1 MMNFGTLGLN
11 KEILDAVKA
20 KNYEIPTPVQ
30 AQAIPV
36 ALDKKDL
43 LVSAQTGTGK
53 TAAFVLPMLQ
63 RLGHDK
69 KNTGKHQLRGLI
81 LVPTRE
87 LAMQV
92 GESVVEYGKNLPFT
106 SVNLYGGKKIGV
118 EVKHLEKGVDIIV
131 ATPGRLVEHIQQG
144 SVKLD
149 NINFFVLDEADRMLD
164 MGFINEIRAI
174 GEVMPKG
181 RQTFMFSATFTPK
194 VVNLGKSLL
203 RKPKIIEVAR
213 QNKTAETIE
222 QKVHFV
228 NSDNKMDLLSYMIG
242 SKNFKQVLV
251 FTRTKDGT
259 DNIAKELT
267 EAGLPATAIH
277 GDITQAKRTKA
288 LAQFKEGK
296 FRVLVA
302 TDVAGR
308 GLDIKDMDYVI
319 NYELPSV
326 PEDYVHRI
334 GRTGRAGK
342 KGLAISLVSAYDVA
356 YLFEIEKLIGLKME
370 EIKTDGYK
378 FDERIPDR
386 GEQHNQRDR
395 RKAAKARKHAPKKE
409 KSKKYASTQKKA
421 KQTKRNRYSG
431 GA

>member
-1 MMNFGTLGLN
+1 
-11 KEILDAVKA
+11 
-20 KNYEIPTPVQ
+20 
-30 AQAIPV
+30 
-36 ALDKKDL
+36 
-43 LVSAQTGTGK
+43 
-53 TAAFVLPMLQ
+53 
-63 RLGHDK
+63 
-69 KNTGKHQLRGLI
+69 
-81 LVPTRE
+81 
-87 LAMQV
+87 MQV
-92 GESVVEYGKNLPFT
+92 GESVVAYGKKLPFK
-106 SVNLYGGKKIGV
+106 SVNLYGGKKISA
-118 EVKHLEKGVDIIV
+118 EKERLEKGVDIVV
-131 ATPGRLVEHIQQG
+131 ATPGRLVEHIKEG
-144 SVKLD
+144 NLKLD

-222 QKVHFV
+222 QKVHFI
-228 NSDNKMDLLSYMIG
+228 NSDKKLDLLAYMIG
-242 SKNFKQVLV
+242 SQNFKQVLV

-259 DNIAKELT
+259 DNIAKELSD
-267 EAGLPATAIH
+267 AGLPATAIH

-288 LAQFKEGK
+288 LKQFKEGK

-356 YLFEIEKLIGLKME
+356 YLFEIEKLIGLKMS
-370 EIKTDGYK
+370 EIKTEGYV

-386 GEQHNQRDR
+386 GEQHNQRNR
-395 RKAAKARKHAPKKE
+395 RQAAKARKHTPKKA
-409 KSKKYASTQKKA
+409 KSKSYAEKPKKA
-421 KQTKRNRYSG
+421 KQTKRNRFQG
-431 GA
+431 

>member
-1 MMNFGTLGLN
+1 MNFDELGLN
-11 KEILDAVKA
+11 SHILDAVKA
-20 KNYEIPTPVQ
+20 KNYETPTPVQ
-30 AQAIPV
+30 EQAIPV

-69 KNTGKHQLRGLI
+69 KNADRHLLRGLI

-92 GESVVEYGKNLPFT
+92 GANVVEYGKNLPFT
-106 SVNLYGGKKIGV
+106 SVNLYGGKKIST
-118 EVKHLEKGVDIIV
+118 EVDQIEKGVDIIV
-131 ATPGRLVEHIQQG
+131 ATPGRLFEHLQQG
-144 SVKLD
+144 SVTLD
-149 NINFFVLDEADRMLD
+149 NINYFVLDEADRMLD

-174 GEVMPKG
+174 AEVMPKG

-213 QNKTAETIE
+213 QNKTADTIE

-228 NSDNKMDLLSYMIG
+228 NTDQKLDLLSYMIG
-242 SKNFKQVLV
+242 SQNFQQVLV
-251 FTRTKDGT
+251 FTRTKDSCQA
-259 DNIAKELT
+259 IADELSS
-267 EAGLPATAIH
+267 AGLPATVIH
-277 GDITQAKRTKA
+277 GDVPQAKRTKA
-288 LAQFKEGK
+288 LQQFKEGK

-326 PEDYVHRI
+326 AEDYVHRI

-370 EIKTDGYK
+370 EVKTEGYT

-395 RKAAKARKHAPKKE
+395 RKAAAVRKHTPKKAKTKTYAE
-409 KSKKYASTQKKA
+409 KPKKT
-421 KQTKRNRYSG
+421 KQTKRNRFQG
-431 GA
+431 

>member
-1 MMNFGTLGLN
+1 MNFESLGLN
-11 KEILDAVKA
+11 KHILDAVKSLG
-20 KNYEIPTPVQ
+20 YETPTPVQ
-30 AQAIPV
+30 EQAIPV
-36 ALDKKDL
+36 ALDKKDVL
-43 LVSAQTGTGK
+43 ASAQTGTGK

-69 KNTGKHQLRGLI
+69 KNADKHLLRGLI

-92 GESVVEYGKNLPFT
+92 GESVQQYGKNLPYI
-106 SVNLYGGKKIGV
+106 SVNLYGGKKIST
-118 EVKHLEKGVDIIV
+118 EKAKLEKGVDIIV
-131 ATPGRLVEHIQQG
+131 ATPGRLVEHIQDG
-144 SVKLD
+144 NIKLN

-228 NSDNKMDLLSYMIG
+228 NSDAKIDLLSFMIG
-242 SKNFKQVLV
+242 SQNFKQVLV

-370 EIKTDGYK
+370 EIKTEGYV

-395 RKAAKARKHAPKKE
+395 RKAAKARKHTPKPDKA
-409 KSKKYASTQKKA
+409 KKYANKPKKA
-421 KQTKRNRYSG
+421 KQTKRNRFQ

>member
-1 MMNFGTLGLN
+1 MNFESLGLN
-11 KEILDAVKA
+11 KNILDAIKTQG
-20 KNYEIPTPVQ
+20 YENATPVQ
-30 AQAIPV
+30 EQAIPV

-63 RLGHDK
+63 RLSHDK
-69 KNTGKHQLRGLI
+69 KNVGKHLLRGLI

-92 GESVVEYGKNLPFT
+92 GESVENYAKNLPFN
-106 SVNLYGGKKIGV
+106 SVNLYGGKKIST
-118 EVKHLEKGVDIIV
+118 EKDRIEKGIDIVV
-131 ATPGRLVEHIQQG
+131 ATPGRLFEHIQEG
-144 SVKLD
+144 NLKLD
-149 NINFFVLDEADRMLD
+149 NINYFVLDEADRMLD

-174 GEVMPKG
+174 AEVMPKG

-213 QNKTAETIE
+213 QNKTADTIE
-222 QKVHFV
+222 QRVHFI
-228 NSDNKMDLLSYMIG
+228 NSDMKLDLLAFMIG
-242 SKNFKQVLV
+242 SQNFKQVLV

-259 DNIAKELT
+259 DNIAKELSD
-267 EAGLPATAIH
+267 AGLPATAIH

-356 YLFEIEKLIGLKME
+356 YLFEIEKLIGLKMQE
-370 EIKTDGYK
+370 MKTEGYI
-378 FDERIPDR
+378 FDERLPDR

-395 RKAAKARKHAPKKE
+395 RKAAKARKHTPKTDKKKHYAE
-409 KSKKYASTQKKA
+409 KSKKVKK
-421 KQTKRNRYSG
+421 TKRNRFQGS
-431 GA
+431 

>member
-1 MMNFGTLGLN
+1 MNFGTLGLN
-11 KEILDAVKA
+11 KDILDAVKA
-20 KNYEIPTPVQ
+20 KNYETPTPVQ
-30 AQAIPV
+30 VQAIPV

-69 KNTGKHQLRGLI
+69 KNVGKHQLRGLI

-92 GESVVEYGKNLPFT
+92 GESVVEYGKNLPFK
-106 SVNLYGGKKIGV
+106 SVTLYGGKKIGV
-118 EVKHLEKGVDIIV
+118 EVAHIEKGVDIIV

-228 NSDNKMDLLSYMIG
+228 NSDNKIDLLSFMIG

-267 EAGLPATAIH
+267 AAGLPATAIH

-302 TDVAGR
+302 TDIAGR

-370 EIKTDGYK
+370 EIKTEGYV

-395 RKAAKARKHAPKKE
+395 RQAAKARKHTPKKS
-409 KSKKYASTQKKA
+409 KTKKYASTDKKV
-421 KQTKRNRYSG
+421 KQTKRNRFGG

>member
-1 MMNFGTLGLN
+1 MNFESLGLN
-11 KEILDAVKA
+11 RDILDAVKA
-20 KNYEIPTPVQ
+20 HGYETPTPVQ
-30 AQAIPV
+30 QQAIPV

-63 RLGHDK
+63 RLAQDK
-69 KNTGKHQLRGLI
+69 KNSDRHLLRGLI

-92 GESVVEYGKNLPFT
+92 GESVVTYGKNLPFR
-106 SVNLYGGKKIGV
+106 SLNLYGGKKIST
-118 EVKHLEKGVDIIV
+118 EKERLEKGVDIIV
-131 ATPGRLVEHIQQG
+131 ATPGRLFEHIQEG
-144 SVKLD
+144 NLKLD

-174 GEVMPKG
+174 SEVMPKG
-181 RQTFMFSATFTPK
+181 RQTYMFSATFTPK

-222 QKVHFV
+222 QRVHFV
-228 NSDNKMDLLSYMIG
+228 NSDMKIDLLAYMIG
-242 SKNFKQVLV
+242 SQNFQQVLV

-259 DNIAKELT
+259 DNIAKELS

-288 LAQFKEGK
+288 LKQFKEGK

-302 TDVAGR
+302 TDIAGR

-370 EIKTDGYK
+370 EMKTEGYT

-395 RKAAKARKHAPKKE
+395 RKAAKARKHTPKVE
-409 KSKKYASTQKKA
+409 KKKTYGERAKKV
-421 KQTKRNRYSG
+421 KQTKRNRYQ

>member
-1 MMNFGTLGLN
+1 MNFESLGLN
-11 KEILDAVKA
+11 RDILDAITA
-20 KNYEIPTPVQ
+20 LGYEEPTPVQ
-30 AQAIPV
+30 IQAIPV
-36 ALDKKDL
+36 ALDKKDVL
-43 LVSAQTGTGK
+43 ASAQTGTGK

-69 KNTGKHQLRGLI
+69 KNVGKHLLRGLI

-92 GESVVEYGKNLPFT
+92 GASVQAYGKNLPFV
-106 SVNLYGGKKIGV
+106 SVNLYGGKKISA
-118 EVKHLEKGVDIIV
+118 EKMKLEKGVDIVV
-131 ATPGRLVEHIQQG
+131 ATPGRLVEHIQEG
-144 SVKLD
+144 NLKLS
-149 NINFFVLDEADRMLD
+149 NINYFVLDEADRMLD

-174 GEVMPKG
+174 GEEMPKG

-228 NSDNKMDLLSYMIG
+228 NSDMKIDLLSFMIG
-242 SKNFKQVLV
+242 SQNFKQVLV

-267 EAGLPATAIH
+267 AAGLPATAIH

-370 EIKTDGYK
+370 EMKTEGYV

-395 RKAAKARKHAPKKE
+395 RKAAKMRKHTPKSE
-409 KSKKYASTQKKA
+409 KKKAYASKPKKA
-421 KQTKRNRYSG
+421 KQTKRNRYQ

>member
-1 MMNFGTLGLN
+1 MNFESLGLN
-11 KEILDAVKA
+11 RDILDAITSLG
-20 KNYEIPTPVQ
+20 YTEPTPVQ
-30 AQAIPV
+30 EQAIPV
-36 ALDKKDL
+36 ALDKKDVL
-43 LVSAQTGTGK
+43 ASAQTGTGK

-69 KNTGKHQLRGLI
+69 KNVGKHLLRGLI

-92 GESVVEYGKNLPFT
+92 GASVQAYGKNLPFV
-106 SVNLYGGKKIGV
+106 SVNLYGGKKIST
-118 EVKHLEKGVDIIV
+118 EKLKLEKGVDIVV
-131 ATPGRLVEHIQQG
+131 ATPGRLVEHIKEG
-144 SVKLD
+144 NLKLS
-149 NINFFVLDEADRMLD
+149 NINYFVLDEADRMLD

-228 NSDNKMDLLSYMIG
+228 NSDMKIDLLSYMIG

-370 EIKTDGYK
+370 EIKTEGYL
-378 FDERIPDR
+378 FDERLPDR

-395 RKAAKARKHAPKKE
+395 RKAAKVRKHTPKTDKKKHYSE
-409 KSKKYASTQKKA
+409 KAKKV
-421 KQTKRNRYSG
+421 KQTKRNRYQGS
-431 GA
+431 

>member
-1 MMNFGTLGLN
+1 MNFETLGLN
-11 KEILDAVKA
+11 KQILDAVKA
-20 KNYEIPTPVQ
+20 QGYETPTPVQ
-30 AQAIPV
+30 EQAIPV
-36 ALDKKDL
+36 ALDKKDIL
-43 LVSAQTGTGK
+43 AGAQTGTGK

-69 KNTGKHQLRGLI
+69 KNADKHLLRGLI

-92 GESVVEYGKNLPFT
+92 GESVKSYGINLPFI
-106 SVNLYGGKKIGV
+106 SVNLYGGKKISV
-118 EVKHLEKGVDIIV
+118 EKVQLEKGVDIIV
-131 ATPGRLVEHIQQG
+131 ATPGRLFEHIQDG
-144 SVKLD
+144 NIKLD
-149 NINFFVLDEADRMLD
+149 NINYFVLDEADRMLD

-228 NSDNKMDLLSYMIG
+228 NSDQKIDLLSYMIG
-242 SKNFKQVLV
+242 SQNFKQVLV

-302 TDVAGR
+302 TDIAGR

-370 EIKTDGYK
+370 EMKTDGYK

-395 RKAAKARKHAPKKE
+395 RKAAKARKHTPKKE
-409 KSKKYASTQKKA
+409 KTKKYASTDKKL
-421 KQTKRNRYSG
+421 KQTKRNRYTG
-431 GA
+431 GK

>member
-1 MMNFGTLGLN
+1 MNFESLGLN
-11 KEILDAVKA
+11 RDILDAITA
-20 KNYEIPTPVQ
+20 LGYTEATPVQ
-30 AQAIPV
+30 EQAIPV
-36 ALDKKDL
+36 ALDKKDVL
-43 LVSAQTGTGK
+43 ASAQTGTGK

-69 KNTGKHQLRGLI
+69 KNVGKHLLRGLI

-92 GESVVEYGKNLPFT
+92 GASVEAYGKNLPFN
-106 SVNLYGGKKIGV
+106 SVNLYGGKKISA
-118 EVKHLEKGVDIIV
+118 EKLKLEKGVDIIV
-131 ATPGRLVEHIQQG
+131 ATPGRLVEHIKEG
-144 SVKLD
+144 NLKLS
-149 NINFFVLDEADRMLD
+149 NINYFVLDEADRMLD

-174 GEVMPKG
+174 GDIMPKG

-228 NSDNKMDLLSYMIG
+228 NADMKIDLLSFMIG
-242 SKNFKQVLV
+242 SRNFKQVLV

-267 EAGLPATAIH
+267 DAGLPATAIH

-370 EIKTDGYK
+370 EIKTEGYT
-378 FDERIPDR
+378 FDERLPDR

-395 RKAAKARKHAPKKE
+395 RKAAKARKHTPKADKKKHYAE
-409 KSKKYASTQKKA
+409 KSKKV
-421 KQTKRNRYSG
+421 KQTKRNRYQGS
-431 GA
+431 

>member
-1 MMNFGTLGLN
+1 MSFDTLGLN
-11 KEILDAVKA
+11 QTLLEAIKAQGYQKPTAVQ
-20 KNYEIPTPVQ
+20 T
-30 AQAIPV
+30 QAIPV

-63 RLGHDK
+63 RLSQDK
-69 KNTGKHQLRGLI
+69 KNAGRHLLRALI

-92 GESVVEYGKNLPFT
+92 GESVKAYGKGLPFK
-106 SVNLYGGKKIGV
+106 SVNLYGGKKIST
-118 EVKHLEKGVDIIV
+118 EIERL
-131 ATPGRLVEHIQQG
+131 GRLAEHIQQE
-144 SVKLD
+144 SVRLAD
-149 NINFFVLDEADRMLD
+149 INYFVLDEADRMLD
-164 MGFINEIRAI
+164 MGFINDIRAI
-174 GEVMPKG
+174 AELTPKG

-213 QNKTAETIE
+213 QNKTADTVE

-228 NSDNKMDLLSYMIG
+228 NSADKTDLLAYMIG
-242 SKNFKQVLV
+242 ANNYRQVIV
-251 FTRTKDGT
+251 FTRTKDVT
-259 DNIAKELT
+259 DKLAQDLT
-267 EAGLPATAIH
+267 DAGLPATAIH

-288 LAQFKEGK
+288 LKQFKEGK
-296 FRVLVA
+296 YRVLVA

-308 GLDIKDMDYVI
+308 GLDIKDMDHVI

-326 PEDYVHRI
+326 AEDYVHRI

-356 YLFEIEKLIGLKME
+356 YLLEIEKLIGLKME
-370 EIKTDGYK
+370 EIKTEGYA
-378 FDERIPDR
+378 FDERIPDS
-386 GEQHNQRDR
+386 GEQNNQRQR
-395 RKAAKARKHAPKKE
+395 RKAASVRKHTPKKE
-409 KSKKYASTQKKA
+409 KKKTFADKPKKV
-421 KQTKRNRYSG
+421 KQTKRNRFQGS
-431 GA
+431 

>member
-1 MMNFGTLGLN
+1 MNFGTLGLN

-69 KNTGKHQLRGLI
+69 KNAGKHQLRGLI

-92 GESVVEYGKNLPFT
+92 GESVVEYGKNLPFK

-131 ATPGRLVEHIQQG
+131 ATPGRLFEHIQQG

-409 KSKKYASTQKKA
+409 KTKKYASTQKKV

>member
-1 MMNFGTLGLN
+1 MNFGTLGLN

-69 KNTGKHQLRGLI
+69 KNVGKHQLRGLI

>member
-1 MMNFGTLGLN
+1 MNFESLGLN
-11 KEILDAVKA
+11 RDILDAITLLG
-20 KNYEIPTPVQ
+20 YSEPTPVQ

-36 ALDKKDL
+36 ALDKKDIL
-43 LVSAQTGTGK
+43 ASAQTGTGK

-69 KNTGKHQLRGLI
+69 KNVGKHLLRGLI

-92 GESVVEYGKNLPFT
+92 GASVEAYGKKLPFV
-106 SVNLYGGKKIGV
+106 SANLYGGKKISA
-118 EVKHLEKGVDIIV
+118 EKLKLEKGVDIVV
-131 ATPGRLVEHIQQG
+131 ATPGRLVEHIKEG
-144 SVKLD
+144 NLKLD
-149 NINFFVLDEADRMLD
+149 NINYFVLDEADRMLD

-174 GEVMPKG
+174 GDVMPKG

-228 NSDNKMDLLSYMIG
+228 NSDMKIDLLSYMIG
-242 SKNFKQVLV
+242 SQNFKQVLV

-267 EAGLPATAIH
+267 DAGLPATAIH

-370 EIKTDGYK
+370 EIKTEGYV

-395 RKAAKARKHAPKKE
+395 RKAAKARKHTPKPDKKKQYGEKPKKV
-409 KSKKYASTQKKA
+409 
-421 KQTKRNRYSG
+421 KQTKRNRYQ

>member
-1 MMNFGTLGLN
+1 MNFESLGLN
-11 KEILDAVKA
+11 RDILDAITA
-20 KNYEIPTPVQ
+20 LGYTEPTPVQ

-36 ALDKKDL
+36 ALDKKDVL
-43 LVSAQTGTGK
+43 ASAQTGTGK

-69 KNTGKHQLRGLI
+69 KNVGRHLLRGLI

-92 GESVVEYGKNLPFT
+92 GASVQEYGKNLPFV
-106 SVNLYGGKKIGV
+106 SVNLYGGKKIST
-118 EVKHLEKGVDIIV
+118 EKRQLEQGVDIVV
-131 ATPGRLVEHIQQG
+131 ATPGRLVEHIKEG
-144 SVKLD
+144 NLKLD
-149 NINFFVLDEADRMLD
+149 NINYFVLDEADRMLD

-213 QNKTAETIE
+213 QNKTAETID
-222 QKVHFV
+222 QKVHFI
-228 NSDNKMDLLSYMIG
+228 NSDKKLDLLAYMIG
-242 SKNFKQVLV
+242 SQNFKQVLV

-259 DNIAKELT
+259 DNIAKELS

-288 LAQFKEGK
+288 LKQFKEGK

-370 EIKTDGYK
+370 EMKTEGYV

-395 RKAAKARKHAPKKE
+395 RKAAKERKHTPKKE
-409 KSKKYASTQKKA
+409 KPKNYASKPKKA
-421 KQTKRNRYSG
+421 KQTKRNRYQG
-431 GA
+431 

>member
-1 MMNFGTLGLN
+1 MNFESLGLN
-11 KEILDAVKA
+11 RDILDAITSLG
-20 KNYEIPTPVQ
+20 YSEPTPVQ

-36 ALDKKDL
+36 ALDKKDIL
-43 LVSAQTGTGK
+43 ASAQTGTGK

-69 KNTGKHQLRGLI
+69 KNVGKHLLRGLI

-92 GESVVEYGKNLPFT
+92 GASVEAYGKKLPFV
-106 SVNLYGGKKIGV
+106 SANLYGGKKISA
-118 EVKHLEKGVDIIV
+118 EKLKLEKGVDIVV
-131 ATPGRLVEHIQQG
+131 ATPGRLVEHIKEG
-144 SVKLD
+144 NLKLD
-149 NINFFVLDEADRMLD
+149 NINYFVLDEADRMLD

-174 GEVMPKG
+174 GDVMPKG

-228 NSDNKMDLLSYMIG
+228 NSDMKIDLLSYMIG
-242 SKNFKQVLV
+242 SQNFKQVLV

-267 EAGLPATAIH
+267 DAGLPATAIH

-370 EIKTDGYK
+370 EIKTEGYV

-395 RKAAKARKHAPKKE
+395 RKAAKARKHTPKPDKKKQYGEKPKKV
-409 KSKKYASTQKKA
+409 
-421 KQTKRNRYSG
+421 KQTKRNRYQ

>member
-1 MMNFGTLGLN
+1 MNFESLGLN
-11 KEILDAVKA
+11 KHILEAIKEQ
-20 KNYEIPTPVQ
+20 NYETPTPVQ

-36 ALDKKDL
+36 ALDKKDIL
-43 LVSAQTGTGK
+43 ASAQTGTGK

-69 KNTGKHQLRGLI
+69 KNADKHLLRGLI

-92 GESVVEYGKNLPFT
+92 GESVTIYGKNLPYI
-106 SVNLYGGKKIGV
+106 SVNLYGGKKIST
-118 EVKHLEKGVDIIV
+118 EKAQLEKGVDIIV
-131 ATPGRLVEHIQQG
+131 ATPGRLFEHIQEG
-144 SVKLD
+144 HIKLD

-259 DNIAKELT
+259 DDIAKELT
-267 EAGLPATAIH
+267 AAGLPATAIH

-395 RKAAKARKHAPKKE
+395 RKAAKARKHTPKKE
-409 KSKKYASTQKKA
+409 KSKSYAEKPKKA
-421 KQTKRNRYSG
+421 KQTKRNRYAG
-431 GA
+431 GK

>member
-1 MMNFGTLGLN
+1 MNFETLGLN
-11 KEILDAVKA
+11 NQILDALKA
-20 KNYEIPTPVQ
+20 KNYETPTPVQ
-30 AQAIPV
+30 EQAIPV

-69 KNTGKHQLRGLI
+69 KNVDKHLLRGLI

-92 GESVVEYGKNLPFT
+92 GESVVEYGKNLPYT
-106 SVNLYGGKKIGV
+106 SVNLYGGKKISA
-118 EVKHLEKGVDIIV
+118 EVNAIEKGVDIIV
-131 ATPGRLVEHIQQG
+131 ATPGRLVEHLQQG

-174 GEVMPKG
+174 GDVMPKG

-228 NSDNKMDLLSYMIG
+228 NSADKIDLLSYMIG
-242 SKNFKQVLV
+242 ANNYKQVLV

-267 EAGLPATAIH
+267 AAGLPAIAIH

-370 EIKTDGYK
+370 EIKTDGYE
-378 FDERIPDR
+378 FNERIPDR

-395 RKAAKARKHAPKKE
+395 RKAAKARKHAPVKE
-409 KSKKYASTQKKA
+409 KAKSHAEKPKKV
-421 KQTKRNRYSG
+421 KQTKRNRYAKG
-431 GA
+431 E

>member
-1 MMNFGTLGLN
+1 MSFDTLGLN
-11 KEILDAVKA
+11 SDILDAIKA
-20 KNYEIPTPVQ
+20 KGYEKPTAVQ

-69 KNTGKHQLRGLI
+69 KHADRHLLRGLV

-92 GESVVEYGKNLPFT
+92 GDSVAEYGKNLPFT
-106 SVNLYGGKKIGV
+106 SVKLYGGKKIST
-118 EVKHLEKGVDIIV
+118 ERAAIEKGVDIIV
-131 ATPGRLVEHIQQG
+131 ATPGRLFEHIQEG

-149 NINFFVLDEADRMLD
+149 EINYFVLDEADRMLD

-174 GEVMPKG
+174 AEVMPKG

-213 QNKTAETIE
+213 QNKTADTIE

-228 NSDNKMDLLSYMIG
+228 NSDQKLDLLSYMIG
-242 SKNFKQVLV
+242 SQNFEQVIV
-251 FTRTKDGT
+251 FTRTKENCQD
-259 DNIAKELT
+259 IADELSA
-267 EAGLPATAIH
+267 AGLPATVIH
-277 GDITQAKRTKA
+277 GDVTQAKRTKA
-288 LAQFKEGK
+288 LKQFKEGK

-302 TDVAGR
+302 TDIAGR
-308 GLDIKDMDYVI
+308 GLDIKDMDYVV

-326 PEDYVHRI
+326 AEDYVHRI

-370 EIKTDGYK
+370 EIKTEGYT

-386 GEQHNQRDR
+386 SEQHNQRDR
-395 RKAAKARKHAPKKE
+395 RRAAKARKHTPKTEKKKTHADKPKKV
-409 KSKKYASTQKKA
+409 
-421 KQTKRNRYSG
+421 KQTKRNRFQGS
-431 GA
+431 

>member
-1 MMNFGTLGLN
+1 MNFESLGLN
-11 KEILDAVKA
+11 RDILDAITA
-20 KNYEIPTPVQ
+20 LGYTEPTPVQ

-36 ALDKKDL
+36 ALDKKDVL
-43 LVSAQTGTGK
+43 ASAQTGTGK

-69 KNTGKHQLRGLI
+69 KNVGKHLLRGLI

-92 GESVVEYGKNLPFT
+92 GASVQEYGKNLPFS
-106 SVNLYGGKKIGV
+106 SVNLYGGKKINT
-118 EVKHLEKGVDIIV
+118 EKKQLEKGVDIVV
-131 ATPGRLVEHIQQG
+131 ATPGRLVEHIQEG
-144 SVKLD
+144 NLKLS
-149 NINFFVLDEADRMLD
+149 NINYFVLDEADRMLD

-222 QKVHFV
+222 QKVHFI
-228 NSDNKMDLLSYMIG
+228 NSDKKLDLLAYMIG
-242 SKNFKQVLV
+242 SQNFKQVLV

-259 DNIAKELT
+259 DNIAKELS

-288 LAQFKEGK
+288 LKQFKEGK

-356 YLFEIEKLIGLKME
+356 YLFEIEKLIGLKMQ
-370 EIKTDGYK
+370 EIKTEGYV

-395 RKAAKARKHAPKKE
+395 RKAAKERKHTPKKE
-409 KSKKYASTQKKA
+409 KAKNYASKPKKA
-421 KQTKRNRYSG
+421 KQTKRNRYQG
-431 GA
+431 

>member
-1 MMNFGTLGLN
+1 MNFGTLGLN
-11 KEILDAVKA
+11 SHILDAIKA

-30 AQAIPV
+30 EQAIPV

-63 RLGHDK
+63 RLSHDK
-69 KNTGKHQLRGLI
+69 KNADKHLLRGLI

-92 GESVVEYGKNLPFT
+92 GESVVEYGKNLPFK

-118 EVKHLEKGVDIIV
+118 EVAHLEKGVDIIV
-131 ATPGRLVEHIQQG
+131 ATPGRLFEHLQQG
-144 SVKLD
+144 SVKLA
-149 NINFFVLDEADRMLD
+149 NINYFVLDEADRMLD

-228 NSDNKMDLLSYMIG
+228 NSDNKIDLLSFMIG
-242 SKNFKQVLV
+242 SNNYNQVLV

-342 KGLAISLVSAYDVA
+342 KGFAISIVSAYDVA
-356 YLFEIEKLIGLKME
+356 YLFEIEKLIG
-370 EIKTDGYK
+370 
-378 FDERIPDR
+378 F
-386 GEQHNQRDR
+386 
-395 RKAAKARKHAPKKE
+395 
-409 KSKKYASTQKKA
+409 
-421 KQTKRNRYSG
+421 
-431 GA
+431 

>member
-1 MMNFGTLGLN
+1 MHFESLGLN
-11 KEILDAVKA
+11 KYILDAIKEQG
-20 KNYEIPTPVQ
+20 YETPTPVQ
-30 AQAIPV
+30 EQAIPV

-63 RLGHDK
+63 RLAHDK
-69 KNTGKHQLRGLI
+69 KNADKHLLRGLI

-92 GESVVEYGKNLPFT
+92 GESVTAYGKNLPFK
-106 SVNLYGGKKIGV
+106 SVNLYGGKKISA
-118 EVKHLEKGVDIIV
+118 EKERLQKGVDIVV
-131 ATPGRLVEHIQQG
+131 ATPGRLVEHIKEG
-144 SVKLD
+144 NLKLD

-174 GEVMPKG
+174 GEAMPKG

-213 QNKTAETIE
+213 QNKTAETID
-222 QKVHFV
+222 QKVHFI
-228 NSDNKMDLLSYMIG
+228 NSDKKLDLLAYMIG
-242 SKNFKQVLV
+242 SQNFKQVLV

-259 DNIAKELT
+259 DNIAKELSD
-267 EAGLPATAIH
+267 AGLPAAAIH

-288 LAQFKEGK
+288 LKQFKEGK

-356 YLFEIEKLIGLKME
+356 YLFEIEKLIGLKMS
-370 EIKTDGYK
+370 EIKTEGYV

-386 GEQHNQRDR
+386 GEQHNQRNR
-395 RKAAKARKHAPKKE
+395 RQAAKARKHTPKKAKIKSYAE
-409 KSKKYASTQKKA
+409 KPKKA
-421 KQTKRNRYSG
+421 KQTKRNRFQG
-431 GA
+431 

>member
-1 MMNFGTLGLN
+1 MNFESLGLN
-11 KEILDAVKA
+11 RDILDAIKA
-20 KNYEIPTPVQ
+20 QGYETPTPVQ
-30 AQAIPV
+30 EQAIPV
-36 ALDKKDL
+36 ALDKKDVL
-43 LVSAQTGTGK
+43 ASAQTGTGK

-69 KNTGKHQLRGLI
+69 KNVGKHLLRGLI

-92 GESVVEYGKNLPFT
+92 GESVVAYGKNLPFV
-106 SVNLYGGKKIGV
+106 SVNLYGGKKISA
-118 EVKHLEKGVDIIV
+118 EKVKLEQGVDIIV
-131 ATPGRLVEHIQQG
+131 ATPGRLVEHIQDG
-144 SVKLD
+144 NVKLD
-149 NINFFVLDEADRMLD
+149 NINYFVLDEADRMLD

-174 GEVMPKG
+174 GDVMPKG

-228 NSDNKMDLLSYMIG
+228 NSDAKIDLLSYMIG
-242 SKNFKQVLV
+242 AKNFNQVLV

-259 DNIAKELT
+259 DNIAKELS

-288 LAQFKEGK
+288 LKQFKEGK

-370 EIKTDGYK
+370 EIKTEGYV
-378 FDERIPDR
+378 FNERIPDR
-386 GEQHNQRDR
+386 GEQHNQRNR
-395 RKAAKARKHAPKKE
+395 RQAAKARKHTPKKE
-409 KSKKYASTQKKA
+409 KTKKYAEKSKKV
-421 KQTKRNRYSG
+421 KSTKRNRY
-431 GA
+431 A

>member
-1 MMNFGTLGLN
+1 MHFESLGLN
-11 KEILDAVKA
+11 KHILDAIKA
-20 KNYEIPTPVQ
+20 EGYETPTPVQ
-30 AQAIPV
+30 EQAIPV

-69 KNTGKHQLRGLI
+69 KNVGKHLLRGLI

-92 GESVVEYGKNLPFT
+92 GESVVAYGKNLPFK
-106 SVNLYGGKKIGV
+106 SVNLYGGKKISS
-118 EVKHLEKGVDIIV
+118 EKERLQKGVDIIV
-131 ATPGRLVEHIQQG
+131 ATPGRLVEHIKEG
-144 SVKLD
+144 NIKLS

-174 GEVMPKG
+174 GDAMPKG

-222 QKVHFV
+222 QKVHFI
-228 NSDNKMDLLSYMIG
+228 NSDMKIDLLAYMIG
-242 SKNFKQVLV
+242 SQNFKQVLV

-267 EAGLPATAIH
+267 AAGLPATAIH

-370 EIKTDGYK
+370 EMKTEGYV

-395 RKAAKARKHAPKKE
+395 RKAAKARKHTPKSE
-409 KSKKYASTQKKA
+409 KKKVYAQKPKKA
-421 KQTKRNRYSG
+421 KQTKRNRYQ

>member
-1 MMNFGTLGLN
+1 MHFESLGLN
-11 KEILDAVKA
+11 NYILDAVKA
-20 KNYEIPTPVQ
+20 EGYETPTPVQ
-30 AQAIPV
+30 EKAIPV

-63 RLGHDK
+63 RLSQDK
-69 KNTGKHQLRGLI
+69 KNADKHLLRGLI

-92 GESVVEYGKNLPFT
+92 GESVVAYGKNLPFK
-106 SVNLYGGKKIGV
+106 SVNLYGGKKISA
-118 EVKHLEKGVDIIV
+118 EKERLEKGVDIVV
-131 ATPGRLVEHIQQG
+131 ATPGRLVEHIKEG
-144 SVKLD
+144 NLKLD

-203 RKPKIIEVAR
+203 RKPKIIEIAR

-228 NSDNKMDLLSYMIG
+228 NSDMKIDLLSYMIG
-242 SKNFKQVLV
+242 SQNFKQVLV
-251 FTRTKDGT
+251 FTRTKAGT
-259 DNIAKELT
+259 DNIAKELSA
-267 EAGLPATAIH
+267 AGLPATAIH

-288 LAQFKEGK
+288 LKQFKEGK

-370 EIKTDGYK
+370 EIKTEGYV

-395 RKAAKARKHAPKKE
+395 RKAAKARKHTPKPEKKKRYSEKPKKL
-409 KSKKYASTQKKA
+409 
-421 KQTKRNRYSG
+421 KQTKRNRYEGS
-431 GA
+431 

>member
-1 MMNFGTLGLN
+1 MNFESLGLN
-11 KEILDAVKA
+11 RHILDAVKA
-20 KNYEIPTPVQ
+20 HGYETPTPVQ
-30 AQAIPV
+30 QQAIPV

-63 RLGHDK
+63 RLAQDK
-69 KNTGKHQLRGLI
+69 KNSDRHLLRGLI

-92 GESVVEYGKNLPFT
+92 GESVVTYGKNLPFR
-106 SVNLYGGKKIGV
+106 SVNLYGGKKIST
-118 EVKHLEKGVDIIV
+118 EKERLEKGVDIIV
-131 ATPGRLVEHIQQG
+131 ATPGRLFEHIQEG
-144 SVKLD
+144 NLKLD

-174 GEVMPKG
+174 SEVMPKG
-181 RQTFMFSATFTPK
+181 RQTYMFSATFTPK

-222 QKVHFV
+222 QRVHFV
-228 NSDNKMDLLSYMIG
+228 NSDMKIDLLAYMIG
-242 SKNFKQVLV
+242 SQNFQQVLV

-259 DNIAKELT
+259 DNIAKELS

-288 LAQFKEGK
+288 LKQFKEGK

-370 EIKTDGYK
+370 EMKTEGYT

-395 RKAAKARKHAPKKE
+395 RKAAKARKHTPKVE
-409 KSKKYASTQKKA
+409 KKKTYGESAKKV
-421 KQTKRNRYSG
+421 KQTKRNRYQ

>member
-1 MMNFGTLGLN
+1 MNFGTLGLN

-69 KNTGKHQLRGLI
+69 KNVGKHQLRGLI

-131 ATPGRLVEHIQQG
+131 ATPGRLFEHIQQG

>member
-1 MMNFGTLGLN
+1 MNFGTLGLN

-69 KNTGKHQLRGLI
+69 KNAGKHQLRGLI

>member
-1 MMNFGTLGLN
+1 MNFESLGLN
-11 KEILDAVKA
+11 RDILDAITA
-20 KNYEIPTPVQ
+20 LGYEEPTPVQ
-30 AQAIPV
+30 IQAIPV
-36 ALDKKDL
+36 ALDKKDVL
-43 LVSAQTGTGK
+43 ASAQTGTGK

-69 KNTGKHQLRGLI
+69 KNVGKHLLRGLI

-92 GESVVEYGKNLPFT
+92 GASVEAYGKNLPFV
-106 SVNLYGGKKIGV
+106 SVNLYGGKKISA
-118 EVKHLEKGVDIIV
+118 EKVKLEKGVDIVV
-131 ATPGRLVEHIQQG
+131 ATPGRLVEHIQEG
-144 SVKLD
+144 NLKLS
-149 NINFFVLDEADRMLD
+149 NINYFVLDEADRMLD

-174 GEVMPKG
+174 GEEMPKG

-228 NSDNKMDLLSYMIG
+228 NSDMKIDLLSFMIG
-242 SKNFKQVLV
+242 SQNFKQVLV

-267 EAGLPATAIH
+267 AAGLPATAIH

-370 EIKTDGYK
+370 EMKTEGYV

-395 RKAAKARKHAPKKE
+395 RKAAKMRKHTPKSE
-409 KSKKYASTQKKA
+409 KKKAYASKPKKA
-421 KQTKRNRYSG
+421 KQTKRNRYQ